1 MGFAGI
7 WPPAQRTMNTR
18 KIAVAKLTASTMLA
32 PNLVGKPKPIR
43 LSEGRSS
50 NTKTRIV
57 MAVINTHLLRDASC
71 EDHNA
76 NSMQTYAT
84 ITWKHKNERRVANG
98 TLSHFIRTP

>member
-1 MGFAGI
+1 
-7 WPPAQRTMNTR
+7 
-18 KIAVAKLTASTMLA
+18 MLA

-57 MAVINTHLLRDASC
+57 MAVIKTHLLRNASC

-76 NSMQTYAT
+76 NSMQT
-84 ITWKHKNERRVANG
+84 
-98 TLSHFIRTP
+98 